1 MVFEAPA
8 GMWGTEYRRKP
19 SEEVF
24 ASELRRKCLYPATP
38 KKAPPTA
45 GRGSPKL
52 RQHPLKGIPQL
63 HLSRR
68 AFCRFLKIH
77 FIYTSSLSACT
88 YVHHMCAWR
97 PQIAEVGAGS
107 LGTGITGS
115 CELPCVYWEPN
126 LGPLEEQQML
136 LIATSSFLSLAPV
149 L

>member
-1 MVFEAPA
+1 
-8 GMWGTEYRRKP
+8 
-19 SEEVF
+19 
-24 ASELRRKCLYPATP
+24 
-38 KKAPPTA
+38 
-45 GRGSPKL
+45 
-52 RQHPLKGIPQL
+52 
-63 HLSRR
+63 
-68 AFCRFLKIH
+68 
-77 FIYTSSLSACT
+77 
-88 YVHHMCAWR
+88 MCAWR